1 MRRATLY
8 VALVLCGA
16 CSLRSLDYLESGA
29 DSAGSDGGPG
39 TGHGGKS
46 GSGGSAD
53 VSGSNNSSGT
63 VGEDGGS
70 PSKGGNNATSGNS
83 NSEAGA
89 GGALAEEVPDCTD
102 KLQTVDE
109 TDKDCGGRTCAPCA
123 AGLRCLTGSDC
134 QSAICTNQICQA
146 PTCTDLAVNG
156 DETDLNCGGKCGG
169 CAEGQHCSVG
179 ADCSSKS
186 CEAGMCASATC
197 PDGMFKQGCPLL
209 VQNTPYRLSPSNA
222 PAKCIDDN
230 KQSVAEG
237 NAMLLYSCKDEI
249 HQTFWV
255 VAKADGYFALRNGLS
270 GKCLQVRGASMDE
283 NAVVEQANCDYQ
295 PEQLWKPSIV
305 DATSLR
311 LTAKHSGLVLDV
323 AGSNVGED
331 SQPIVQG
338 KASDSADTHWQ
349 VVRRTAGAYIAFSP
363 YKDQTVRISH
373 AQSTVTTSSDD
384 MFSAHWKVIA
394 GMADPAC
401 VSFQSRDEPGRFL
414 RHAGYRLWAD
424 LNDGTDIFRKDGTF
438 CYREPFEGTK
448 AITRALEAVNYAGSF
463 LVARDGIVKLE
474 ALGNSTEFYNSATW
488 WLGAR

>member
-1 MRRATLY
+1 
-8 VALVLCGA
+8 VGVEGGA
-16 CSLRSLDYLESGA
+16 SSNGGTS
-29 DSAGSDGGPG
+29 SAGSD
-39 TGHGGKS
+39 
-46 GSGGSAD
+46 
-53 VSGSNNSSGT
+53 
-63 VGEDGGS
+63 
-70 PSKGGNNATSGNS
+70 ATSGRS
-83 NSEAGA
+83 NSDAGA
-89 GGALAEEVPDCTD
+89 AGASPEEVPDCTD

-123 AGLRCLTGSDC
+123 TGLHCLNGSDC
-134 QSAICTNQICQA
+134 QSAICTNQSCQA

-169 CAEGQHCSVG
+169 CAEGQHCSTDD
-179 ADCSSKS
+179 DCSSKN
-186 CEAGMCASATC
+186 CEQGMCASATC
-197 PDGMFKQGCPLL
+197 PAGVFKQGCPLL

-222 PAKCIDDN
+222 PSKCIDDDQ
-230 KQSVAEG
+230 QSVAEG
-237 NAMLLYSCKDEI
+237 NAMVLYGCKDEL

-283 NAVVEQANCDYQ
+283 DAVVEQANCDYQ

-305 DATSLR
+305 DATSIR

-331 SQPIVQG
+331 FQRIVQG

-349 VVRRTAGAYIAFSP
+349 VVRRTAGSYVAFSP
-363 YKDQTVRISH
+363 YNDQTVRIRH
-373 AQSTVTTSSDD
+373 TQSTVTTSSDD
-384 MFSAHWKVIA
+384 MFSAHWKVIS

-414 RHAGYRLWAD
+414 RHARYRLWAD
-424 LNDGTDIFRKDGTF
+424 LNDGTDIFQKDGTF
-438 CYREPFEGTK
+438 CYRGPLEGTN
-448 AITRALEAVNYAGSF
+448 AITHALESVNYPGYF
-463 LVARDGIVKLE
+463 LVAGSGVVQLAKL
-474 ALGNSTEFYNSATW
+474 ADSTEYKNGATW